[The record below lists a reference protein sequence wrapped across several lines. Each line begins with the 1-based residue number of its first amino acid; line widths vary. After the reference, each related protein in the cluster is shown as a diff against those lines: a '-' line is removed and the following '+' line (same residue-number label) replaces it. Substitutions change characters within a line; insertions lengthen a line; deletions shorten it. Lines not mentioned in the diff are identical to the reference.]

1 MKLKN
6 ILPYIEKYINCRIFL
21 VVGDEEDDTPVFEGF
36 VDNIPWTLLNYKL
49 IEAEDN
55 EDSEA
60 ICPFLIEEKVSPN
73 VGIRITLDGRIIDY
87 GER

>member
-1 MKLKN
+1 MKLKK

-21 VVGDEEDDTPVFEGF
+21 VCGDDEDMDNTPVFEGL
-36 VDNIPWTLLNYKL
+36 VDNIPWTFLNYKL

-60 ICPFLIEEKVSPN
+60 ICAFLIEEKVSPN
-73 VGIRITLDGRIIDY
+73 VGIRITLDGRELI
-87 GER
+87 E

>member
-1 MKLKN
+1 MKLKK
-6 ILPYIEKYINCRIFL
+6 ILPYIEKHINCRIFL
-21 VVGDEEDDTPVFEGF
+21 VCGDDEDMDNTPVFEGF

-60 ICPFLIEEKVSPN
+60 ICAFLIKEKVSPN
-73 VGIRITLDGRIIDY
+73 VGIRITLDGRELI
-87 GER
+87 E